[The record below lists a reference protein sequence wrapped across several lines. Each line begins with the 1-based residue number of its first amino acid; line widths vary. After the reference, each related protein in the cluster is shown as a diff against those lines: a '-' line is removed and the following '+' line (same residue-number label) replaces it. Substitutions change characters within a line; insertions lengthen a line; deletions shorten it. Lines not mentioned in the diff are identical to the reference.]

1 METRHFL
8 DNMPDPDENSTRRFD
23 DAPADDT
30 PQDYGTRHFDD
41 EDAPPRNAHDAGT
54 RRFDDEDD
62 IPDTDEAPR
71 RRPSA
76 TREFDDDPPPKTPA
90 PERRLPPS
98 PRPQQAR
105 QPRGERKRK
114 RGVHLPRT
122 LSQVI
127 DEADEKVMQGDLE
140 DYVPIATGFDPLDG
154 LIGGGLRKTE
164 LILLGG
170 AQGIGKTIA
179 TLQIARNI
187 AMRPDQYVFYLS
199 YEHTEAHLM
208 HRLLCLES
216 VNPPEIN
223 RADGIKLRDMYQI
236 IVSQRAKKFMGK
248 SDPNSTGAL
257 QEILRDHPKT
267 APALRRMLRYS
278 DRLIMLK
285 ASPAVT
291 NLRAIKEMVSR
302 LADATGG
309 NVTVMVDYLQKIAV
323 HPERPRDENDKVT
336 IIVEGLKD
344 IALSMDVPVLSIVA
358 ADREGLK
365 SKRIHLYHLR
375 GSSALD
381 YESDIAII
389 MNNKYQILA
398 KDHVAFNPY
407 SAKQYRNWVVFTVE
421 KNRAGRAMMDIE
433 FELDAQHFAFN
444 PRGQKV
450 QQQLIDDK
458 IIES

>member
-1 METRHFL
+1 MSFFQFMIQSSLSKEIVYKRKRVL
-8 DNMPDPDENSTRRFD
+8 MSTRRFTD
-23 DAPADDT
+23 DLPEAQSPKKNSLPNLQVPSTPMRQQDSAPLET
-30 PQDYGTRHFDD
+30 PG
-41 EDAPPRNAHDAGT
+41 
-54 RRFDDEDD
+54 
-62 IPDTDEAPR
+62 
-71 RRPSA
+71 
-76 TREFDDDPPPKTPA
+76 RE
-90 PERRLPPS
+90 
-98 PRPQQAR
+98 
-105 QPRGERKRK
+105 PRGSSRAQI
-114 RGVHLPRT
+114 GAHLPRT

-127 DEADEKVMQGDLE
+127 NEADEKVIQGDLE
-140 DYVPIATGFDPLDG
+140 DYVPLPTGFDPLDG

-164 LILLGG
+164 LTLLGG
-170 AQGIGKTIA
+170 AQGLGKTIA

-187 AMRPDQYVFYLS
+187 AMRPDQYVFFLS
-199 YEHTEAHLM
+199 YEHTEAHLL

-216 VNPPEIN
+216 INPPEIDLTN
-223 RADGIKLRDMYQI
+223 GLKLRDMFQI
-236 IVSQRAKKFMGK
+236 IVAQRAKKFMGREG
-248 SDPNSTGAL
+248 GAGSL
-257 QEILRDHPKT
+257 QSILRDHPQT
-267 APALRRMLRYS
+267 APALSRVLRYS

-291 NLRAIKEMVSR
+291 NLRAIKEMTAR

-309 NVTVMVDYLQKIAV
+309 NVTVFVDYLQKIAV

-344 IALSMDVPVLSIVA
+344 IALTLDVPVFSIVA

-407 SAKQYRNWVVFTVE
+407 TAKQFRNWVVFTVE
-421 KNRAGRAMMDIE
+421 KNRAGRAMMDME
-433 FELDAQHFAFN
+433 FELQAQHFAFN
-444 PRGQKV
+444 PRGQRV

-458 IIES
+458 VIES

>member
-1 METRHFL
+1 M
-8 DNMPDPDENSTRRFD
+8 STRRF
-23 DAPADDT
+23 
-30 PQDYGTRHFDD
+30 
-41 EDAPPRNAHDAGT
+41 
-54 RRFDDEDD
+54 
-62 IPDTDEAPR
+62 TDELPEDENNSQMENESTLESVARKKLQPRQNAPR
-71 RRPSA
+71 QQRTKQA
-76 TREFDDDPPPKTPA
+76 PKTA
-90 PERRLPPS
+90 
-98 PRPQQAR
+98 
-105 QPRGERKRK
+105 
-114 RGVHLPRT
+114 HLPRT
-122 LSQVI
+122 LAQVI
-127 DEADEKVMQGDLE
+127 GEADEKIMAGDLM
-140 DYVPIATGFDPLDG
+140 DYVPIPTGFDPMDG

-164 LILLGG
+164 LTLLGG

-179 TLQIARNI
+179 TLQVARNI
-187 AMRPDQYVFYLS
+187 AMRPDQYAFYLS

-216 VNPPEIN
+216 INPPEIDLTN
-223 RADGIKLRDMYQI
+223 GLKLRDMQQI
-236 IVSQRAKKFMGK
+236 IVAQRAKKFMGR
-248 SDPNSTGAL
+248 SSGQGTL
-257 QEILRDHPKT
+257 QNILKDHPKT
-267 APALRRMLRYS
+267 APAINRMLRYS

-291 NLRAIKEMVSR
+291 NLRSIKEMVAR
-302 LADATGG
+302 LCDATGG
-309 NVTVMVDYLQKIAV
+309 NVTIFVDYLQKIAV

-344 IALSMDVPVLSIVA
+344 IALSLDVPVWSIVA

-381 YESDIAII
+381 YESDIALI

-398 KDHVAFNPY
+398 KDHVSFNPY
-407 SAKQYRNWVVFTVE
+407 TAKQYRNWVVWTVE

-433 FELDAQHFAFN
+433 FELHAQHFAFN
-444 PRGQKV
+444 PRGKKV

>member
-1 METRHFL
+1 M
-8 DNMPDPDENSTRRFD
+8 STRRFTD
-23 DAPADDT
+23 DLP
-30 PQDYGTRHFDD
+30 
-41 EDAPPRNAHDAGT
+41 
-54 RRFDDEDD
+54 
-62 IPDTDEAPR
+62 EAQNPKKNSLPNLQM
-71 RRPSA
+71 PSA
-76 TREFDDDPPPKTPA
+76 PTRQQDSTPL
-90 PERRLPPS
+90 ETSGRE
-98 PRPQQAR
+98 
-105 QPRGERKRK
+105 PRGSSRAQI
-114 RGVHLPRT
+114 GAHLPRT

-127 DEADEKVMQGDLE
+127 NEADEKVIQGDLE
-140 DYVPIATGFDPLDG
+140 DYVPLPTGFDPLDG

-164 LILLGG
+164 LTLLGG
-170 AQGIGKTIA
+170 AQGLGKTIA

-187 AMRPDQYVFYLS
+187 AMRPDQYVFFLS
-199 YEHTEAHLM
+199 YEHTEAHLL

-216 VNPPEIN
+216 INPPEIDLTN
-223 RADGIKLRDMYQI
+223 GLKLRDMFQI
-236 IVSQRAKKFMGK
+236 IVAQRAKKFMGREG
-248 SDPNSTGAL
+248 GAGSL
-257 QEILRDHPKT
+257 QSILRDHPQT
-267 APALRRMLRYS
+267 APALSRVLRYS
-278 DRLIMLK
+278 DRLIILK

-291 NLRAIKEMVSR
+291 NLRAIKEMTTR

-309 NVTVMVDYLQKIAV
+309 NVTVFVDYLQKIAV

-344 IALSMDVPVLSIVA
+344 IALTLDVPVFSIVA

-407 SAKQYRNWVVFTVE
+407 TAKQFRNWVVFTVE
-421 KNRAGRAMMDIE
+421 KNRAGRAMMDME
-433 FELDAQHFAFN
+433 FELQAQHFAFN
-444 PRGQKV
+444 PRGQRV

-458 IIES
+458 VIES

>member
-1 METRHFL
+1 M
-8 DNMPDPDENSTRRFD
+8 STRRF
-23 DAPADDT
+23 ADDL
-30 PQDYGTRHFDD
+30 PDPIEQEPGTKIF
-41 EDAPPRNAHDAGT
+41 
-54 RRFDDEDD
+54 DD
-62 IPDTDEAPR
+62 IPQSALPREEVSAAKNITGTMAEVAEDISAPQPIPR
-71 RRPSA
+71 A
-76 TREFDDDPPPKTPA
+76 RE
-90 PERRLPPS
+90 
-98 PRPQQAR
+98 
-105 QPRGERKRK
+105 PRGEKQSSPAK
-114 RGVHLPRT
+114 NTSHLPRT
-122 LSQVI
+122 LAQVLS
-127 DEADEKVMQGDLE
+127 EADDKIMQGDLV
-140 DYVPIATGFDPLDG
+140 DYVPIPTGFDPLDG

-164 LILLGG
+164 LTLLGG

-187 AMRPDQYVFYLS
+187 AMRPDQYAFFLS
-199 YEHTEAHLM
+199 YEHTDSHLM
-208 HRLLCLES
+208 HRLLCMES
-216 VNPPEIN
+216 INPPTVDIAN
-223 RADGIKLRDMYQI
+223 GLKLRDMYQI
-236 IVSQRAKKFMGK
+236 IVAQRAKTFMGRG
-248 SDPNSTGAL
+248 SGSGTL
-257 QEILRDHPKT
+257 QAILRDHPKT
-267 APALRRMLRYS
+267 APALGRMLRYS

-302 LADATGG
+302 LSDATGG
-309 NVTVMVDYLQKIAV
+309 NVTVFVDYLQKIAV

-344 IALSMDVPVLSIVA
+344 IALSLDVPVFSIVA

-365 SKRIHLYHLR
+365 SPRIHLYHLR

-381 YESDIAII
+381 YESDIALI

-407 SAKQYRNWVVFTVE
+407 QAKQYRNWVVFTVE
-421 KNRAGRAMMDIE
+421 KNRAGRAMMDVE
-433 FELDAQHFAFN
+433 FELHAQHFAFN